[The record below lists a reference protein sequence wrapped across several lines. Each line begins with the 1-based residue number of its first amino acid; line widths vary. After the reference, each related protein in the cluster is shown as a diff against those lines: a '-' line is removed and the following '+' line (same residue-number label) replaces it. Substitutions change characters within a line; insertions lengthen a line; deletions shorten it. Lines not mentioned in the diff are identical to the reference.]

1 MASSTAPQWR
11 TLCKQRVP
19 DSANSAMWLRPM
31 QPLLKLQ
38 NRVFNYR
45 RKTTDTIKQTEAE
58 NVTTSHFAARIC
70 PGVEAHA

>member
-45 RKTTDTIKQTEAE
+45 RKTRSSAACFQGGGATLRTL
-58 NVTTSHFAARIC
+58 TSLGG
-70 PGVEAHA
+70 GV